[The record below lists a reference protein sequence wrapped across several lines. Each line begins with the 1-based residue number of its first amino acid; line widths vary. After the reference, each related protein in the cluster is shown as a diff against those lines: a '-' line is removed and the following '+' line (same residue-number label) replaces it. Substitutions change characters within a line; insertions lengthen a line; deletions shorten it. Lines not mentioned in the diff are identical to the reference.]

1 MKKLLTLLALI
12 ATTAIFAQAPQGFN
26 YQATVRNSSGALI
39 VNQNVL
45 VKFNVFQNSAT
56 GTLVYSE
63 NQTAN
68 TDDLGHIA
76 LVVGQ
81 GTATTGTFSSI
92 NWGSGSYFLG
102 IELNTGN
109 GFVDMGTTQLL
120 SVPYALYALNAENT
134 GNSLSIGKSTVFITG
149 NITNEQAA
157 TKLLDDFG
165 TNTDNIIIRNTTG
178 LTSIDLSSV
187 KYLNGLKIELNKDL
201 TSINLNGLINTY
213 GYVGINSN
221 RVLTSLNF
229 PLLESFL
236 GEGISVQNNNSLNA
250 ISFPKLKE
258 IEYALNLNAN
268 ALPSTQINSILNKL
282 LSVTFLDSSS
292 YYITLNQSPPA
303 PPSGQGIIDKATL
316 INKGIYLSTD

>member
-1 MKKLLTLLALI
+1 MKKSLTLLALI
-12 ATTAIFAQAPQGFN
+12 VTIIAFAQAPQGFN

-39 VNQNVL
+39 VSQNVTF
-45 VKFNVFQNSAT
+45 KFNIIKDAPTSVPVF
-56 GTLVYSE
+56 SE
-63 NQTAN
+63 THYAP
-68 TDDLGHIA
+68 TDDLGAVNLII
-76 LVVGQ
+76 GK
-81 GTATTGTFSSI
+81 GTPTTGTFASVD
-92 NWGSGSYFLG
+92 WGNGNYYLG

-109 GFVDMGTTQLL
+109 GFVAMGTTQLL
-120 SVPYALYALNAENT
+120 SVPYALYALNAGNT
-134 GNSLSIGKSTVFITG
+134 GNSPSIGKSTVYITG

-157 TKLLDDFG
+157 AKLLDDFG
-165 TNTDNIIIRNTTG
+165 SNTDNIIIKNTTG

-187 KYLNGLKIELNKDL
+187 KYLNSLRIELNKDL

-213 GYVGINSN
+213 DFVGINSN
-221 RVLTSLNF
+221 TVLTSLDF

-236 GEGISVQNNNSLNA
+236 GEGISVQNNNSLDA

-258 IEYALNLNAN
+258 INYALNLNSN

-292 YYITLNQSPPA
+292 YITLNQSPPA

-316 INKGIYLSTD
+316 INKGIYLSID

>member
-1 MKKLLTLLALI
+1 MKKSLTLLALI
-12 ATTAIFAQAPQGFN
+12 VTIIAFAQAPQGFN

-39 VNQNVL
+39 VSQNVTF
-45 VKFNVFQNSAT
+45 KFNIIKDASTSVPVF
-56 GTLVYSE
+56 SE
-63 NQTAN
+63 THYAP
-68 TDDLGHIA
+68 TDDLGAVNLII
-76 LVVGQ
+76 GK
-81 GTATTGTFSSI
+81 GTPTTGTFASVD
-92 NWGSGSYFLG
+92 WGNGNYYLG

-109 GFVDMGTTQLL
+109 GFVAMGTTQLL
-120 SVPYALYALNAENT
+120 SVPYALYALNAGNT
-134 GNSLSIGKSTVFITG
+134 GNSPSIGKSTVYITG

-157 TKLLDDFG
+157 AKLLDDFG
-165 TNTDNIIIRNTTG
+165 SNTDNIIIKNTTG

-187 KYLNGLKIELNKDL
+187 KYLNSLRIELNKDL

-213 GYVGINSN
+213 DFVGINSN
-221 RVLTSLNF
+221 TVLTSLDF

-236 GEGISVQNNNSLNA
+236 GEGISVQNNNSLDA

-258 IEYALNLNAN
+258 INYALNLNSN

-292 YYITLNQSPPA
+292 YITLNQSPPA

-316 INKGIYLSTD
+316 INKGIYLSID